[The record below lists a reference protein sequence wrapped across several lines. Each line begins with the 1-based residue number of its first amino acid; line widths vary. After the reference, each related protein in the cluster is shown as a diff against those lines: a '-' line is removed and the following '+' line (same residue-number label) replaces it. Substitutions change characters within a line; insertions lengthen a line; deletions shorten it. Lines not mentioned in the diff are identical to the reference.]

1 MEYFK
6 ICFCFSFL
14 IWIVLHCY
22 NTLFSSVCCP
32 VFPCAFYSI
41 TFLSSFSISLSI
53 LVTSFLVYYFHS
65 SLSGSCSL
73 SISVSEIFSLFFI
86 SFGVFFS
93 FPLLFFLPRFFFISV
108 FFLYA
113 DTLHL
118 LPRPLFLSL
127 RWPFFLYV
135 FIFLP
140 VDLFPFL
147 LLTRSRPS
155 SIPSFFQ
162 SIFFFSPLFLLS
174 PFFIS
179 FSFPIVAIFHCF
191 FFSSNGLL
199 SFFFS
204 VSNFFIQYSSF
215 CWISSFHSSFCNR
228 STFFLFFFFFSGD
241 LLFLLF
247 LSLRRLFSLL
257 LSLSWPSPFLPV
269 GLLPLFFC
277 LSVGLLF
284 PPLLSPCRLS
294 HIPSLININ
303 FLSSFFSPVFF
314 SFFSPLP
321 ISVIFCSLE
330 SL

>member
-155 SIPSFFQ
+155 SIPSFFR

-199 SFFFS
+199 
-204 VSNFFIQYSSF
+204 
-215 CWISSFHSSFCNR
+215 
-228 STFFLFFFFFSGD
+228 FFFFLRIE
-241 LLFLLF
+241 LLYSIFFFLLDFF
-247 LSLRRLFSLL
+247 LSLFFLQPVDIFPFLFLFL
-257 LSLSWPSPFLPV
+257 GWPSFSS
-269 GLLPLFFC
+269 FSF
-277 LSVGLLF
+277 SATT
-284 PPLLSPCRLS
+284 
-294 HIPSLININ
+294 
-303 FLSSFFSPVFF
+303 FLSSSFSQLTFSLSTCRTSSSIFLSFRRPSFSPSSF
-314 SFFSPLP
+314 SLSTVSHPFSY
-321 ISVIFCSLE
+321 
-330 SL
+330 